1 MTKEEYLKQLEAN
14 LKKFVSKDELNDILM
29 DYGEFF
35 EDGRRQNKSDT
46 EISAKLGDPEIIA
59 KQLIEEMPE
68 DNKKR
73 ITDDVVRL
81 KKDTA
86 DALKSA
92 TEKLGSEVGKIK
104 DKTVSAMKENSE
116 NGRQQDVLGRIF
128 DYSSKLL
135 GLILK
140 AIAVIAVIVL
150 GGFAALALLGII
162 FMLASGAVFL
172 LGAGVFGIVSS
183 AAFISL
189 ISSFLTAAG
198 IFASLACI
206 SLGLLIILLFV
217 FIVHK
222 SVIFVR
228 KKLSDNS
235 EAKEEKANA

>member
-1 MTKEEYLKQLEAN
+1 MTKEEYLKQLESN

-59 KQLIEEMPE
+59 KQLIEEMPD

-73 ITDDVVRL
+73 ITDDMVRL

-92 TEKLGSEVGKIK
+92 TEKIGSEVGKIK

-135 GLILK
+135 GFILK

-150 GGFAALALLGII
+150 GVFAAMALLGII
-162 FMLASGAVFL
+162 FVLALGAVFL
-172 LGAGVFGIVSS
+172 LGVGVFVVVSS

-189 ISSFLTAAG
+189 ISSLLTAAG
-198 IFASLACI
+198 IFASLSCI

-222 SVIFVR
+222 SVIFIR

-235 EAKEEKANA
+235 EVKEEKANA

>member
-1 MTKEEYLKQLEAN
+1 MTKEEYLKQLESN

-59 KQLIEEMPE
+59 KQLIEEMPD

-73 ITDDVVRL
+73 ITDDMVRL

-92 TEKLGSEVGKIK
+92 TEKIGTEVGKIK

-116 NGRQQDVLGRIF
+116 NGRQQDILGRIF

-135 GLILK
+135 GFILK

-150 GGFAALALLGII
+150 GVFAAMALL
-162 FMLASGAVFL
+162 GAVFL
-172 LGAGVFGIVSS
+172 LGVGVFVVVSS

-189 ISSFLTAAG
+189 ISPLLTSAG
-198 IFASLACI
+198 IFASLSCI

-222 SVIFVR
+222 SVIFIR

-235 EAKEEKANA
+235 EVKEEKANA

>member
-1 MTKEEYLKQLEAN
+1 MTKEEYLKQLESN

-59 KQLIEEMPE
+59 KQLIEEMPD

-73 ITDDVVRL
+73 ITDDMVRL

-92 TEKLGSEVGKIK
+92 TEKIGSEVGKIK

-116 NGRQQDVLGRIF
+116 NGRQQDILGRIF
-128 DYSSKLL
+128 DYSSKLP
-135 GLILK
+135 GFILK

-150 GGFAALALLGII
+150 GVFAAMTLLGII
-162 FMLASGAVFL
+162 FVLALGAVFL
-172 LGAGVFGIVSS
+172 LGVGVFVVVSS

-189 ISSFLTAAG
+189 ISPLLTSAG
-198 IFASLACI
+198 IFASLSCI

-222 SVIFVR
+222 SVIFIR

-235 EAKEEKANA
+235 EVKEEKANA

>member
-1 MTKEEYLKQLEAN
+1 MTKEEYLKQLESN

-59 KQLIEEMPE
+59 KQLIEEMPD

-73 ITDDVVRL
+73 ITDDMVRL

-92 TEKLGSEVGKIK
+92 TEKIGSEVGKIK

-116 NGRQQDVLGRIF
+116 NGRQQDILGRIF

-135 GLILK
+135 GFILK

-150 GGFAALALLGII
+150 GVFAAMALLGII
-162 FMLASGAVFL
+162 FVLALGAVFL
-172 LGAGVFGIVSS
+172 LGVGVFAVVSS

-189 ISSFLTAAG
+189 ISPLLTAAG
-198 IFASLACI
+198 IFASLSCI

-222 SVIFVR
+222 SVIFIR

-235 EAKEEKANA
+235 EVKEEKANA

>member
-1 MTKEEYLKQLEAN
+1 MTKEEYLKQLESN

-59 KQLIEEMPE
+59 KQLIEEMPD

-73 ITDDVVRL
+73 ITDDMVRL

-92 TEKLGSEVGKIK
+92 TEKIGSEVGKIK

-116 NGRQQDVLGRIF
+116 NGRQQDILGRIF

-135 GLILK
+135 GFILK
-140 AIAVIAVIVL
+140 SIAVIAVIVL
-150 GGFAALALLGII
+150 GVFAAMALLGII
-162 FMLASGAVFL
+162 FVLALGAVFL
-172 LGAGVFGIVSS
+172 LGVGVFAVVSS

-189 ISSFLTAAG
+189 ISPLLTAAG
-198 IFASLACI
+198 IFASLSCI

-222 SVIFVR
+222 SVIFIR

-235 EAKEEKANA
+235 EVKEEKANA

>member
-46 EISAKLGDPEIIA
+46 EISAKLGYPEIIA

-172 LGAGVFGIVSS
+172 IGAGVFGIVSS